1 MTSLPLTAR
10 RTEALLMLAIFAA
23 AGLGFQLTSLD
34 AAVRYGQP
42 LWAAAIPA
50 LIPPVLLALLFGG
63 LHLLLRGRR
72 VQMEQLLL
80 PVMALL
86 SSIGLVMVLWLRR
99 GRGVCLQLLPVRALL
114 STMGRVM
121 VWRLRGDSG
130 VYQQL
135 LRGLV
140 PGAAV
145 IGVFILRPQWVE
157 R

>member
-86 SSIGLVMVLWLRR
+86 STIGL
-99 GRGVCLQLLPVRALL
+99 
-114 STMGRVM
+114 VM

-130 VYQQL
+130 VYQLL

-157 R
+157 RLRRWAWPVSLLGLGLALATAFFGVVDE